1 MKTVAGLK
9 PSLPFYSLQ
18 ILENGDLDIGNYF
31 KLLFS
36 LPFLHPD
43 NVQDFFANKLLP
55 MKATDQVT
63 MEFNVDPQVK
73 KFTDYVFRTYMLSV
87 STLKQLREYEYE

>member
-1 MKTVAGLK
+1 MSNYLK
-9 PSLPFYSLQ
+9 LF
-18 ILENGDLDIGNYF
+18 
-31 KLLFS
+31 FS

-43 NVQDFFANKLLP
+43 DVQDFFADKLLP

-63 MEFNVDPQVK
+63 IEFNVDPQVK

-87 STLKQLREYEYE
+87 SVSKQLRE